1 LHSGHFPGFIICFF
15 APDLFISLRK
25 FSAVKYVIIIA
36 PHSLH
41 PRVSAAL
48 KLVVDEFIERPPP
61 AITQPQIPRWKA
73 DDGSY
78 RMKLMKAHALSL
90 VQFEKVND
98 GCGGGGG
105 GAAAAAGNDDGSGGG
120 GAFAA
125 HFWLH

>member
-1 LHSGHFPGFIICFF
+1 MII
-15 APDLFISLRK
+15 
-25 FSAVKYVIIIA
+25 VA

-41 PRVSAAL
+41 PRVAAAL
-48 KLVVDEFIERPPP
+48 KLVVDEFIERPCP

-78 RMKLMKAHALSL
+78 RMKLLKAHALSL

-98 GCGGGGG
+98 GYGGG
-105 GAAAAAGNDDGSGGG
+105 GAAAAADNGDGSGGG

-125 HFWLH
+125 RFWLH